1 MNTNAQLQGGTP
13 ADPNIADR
21 RSARR
26 RCARSTSI
34 ALKAR
39 HRIALGKGLPSRP
52 PQVPPQA
59 GTRSGPDAQGTV
71 APDESSL
78 SHPMGEGA
86 RRAGEGHR
94 FGRKPPGLEDPSIQ
108 PEPRRL
114 SSPPAAI
121 SPTAGALTAGANPRK
136 YPQTT
141 PVECGGKGGLA
152 ARDAAFALLLRARAG
167 ARRCNHPQTTAIPIP
182 RSPMSGV
189 ASFLSFARIS
199 APRRGAGFTLG
210 WPSNGGRTSFPTGY
224 QPSIPSGYCD
234 GARAPAVGLGAPQ
247 PSLPFVSCHP
257 PTTANSRKQPQ
268 IPIRARPCP
277 TLRLPPLPPCQ
288 PLPLCPDCPP

>member
-1 MNTNAQLQGGTP
+1 MFP
-13 ADPNIADR
+13 ARHQSAWVCVAFTHPVRNIAL
-21 RSARR
+21 
-26 RCARSTSI
+26 RSTPI

-167 ARRCNHPQTTAIPIP
+167 ARRCNHPQT
-182 RSPMSGV
+182 
-189 ASFLSFARIS
+189 
-199 APRRGAGFTLG
+199 
-210 WPSNGGRTSFPTGY
+210 
-224 QPSIPSGYCD
+224 
-234 GARAPAVGLGAPQ
+234 PQ
-247 PSLPFVSCHP
+247 
-257 PTTANSRKQPQ
+257 T
-268 IPIRARPCP
+268 PIRARPCLISRHP
-277 TLRLPPLPPCQ
+277 SRLPGSPRPAGARGSH
-288 PLPLCPDCPP
+288 